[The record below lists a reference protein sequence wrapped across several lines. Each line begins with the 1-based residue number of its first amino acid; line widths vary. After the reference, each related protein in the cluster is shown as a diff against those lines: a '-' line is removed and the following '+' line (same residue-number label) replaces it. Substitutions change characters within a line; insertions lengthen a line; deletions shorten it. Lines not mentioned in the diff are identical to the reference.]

1 MCGTPNYLAPEVVM
15 EGVRMKGYDHL
26 VDSWSVGVIVFSMC
40 APYLFFLDSRPGADM
55 YWIAYVR
62 LTNTGPFIEDD
73 GEPDIQRRIAGR
85 QISWNTLQELGIST
99 TGMLPSPGDY
109 HRWRGLMLWVPLIA
123 QEFMRRLLDVNPT
136 TRMSLTDALHHP
148 WLSPSAPGGSGSGG
162 AGQESAV
169 TQHGLGHNLS
179 DLSELSELPEDDGHA
194 EVNGDASMLSAAPS
208 TDVMLGVNSLQI
220 NSPQRGRPPLER
232 RSKVLAREL
241 EAEAEAQAITSGA
254 AGSSPTG
261 GAKRQRSETENNGPP
276 VVDMVIMAGGGE
288 SGGDSDSGAAAMD
301 VVEPQARAAKRGRR
315 NQDRQ
320 SASPPTA
327 VGNGNDD
334 GNNGQGRVLRSRIA
348 AAAPGGRR

>member
-1 MCGTPNYLAPEVVM
+1 
-15 EGVRMKGYDHL
+15 
-26 VDSWSVGVIVFSMC
+26 
-40 APYLFFLDSRPGADM
+40 
-55 YWIAYVR
+55 

-73 GEPDIQRRIAGR
+73 DEPDIQRRIAGR

-99 TGMLPSPGDY
+99 TGMSPPAGNY
-109 HRWRGLMLWVPLIA
+109 HRLRRLMLWESLIA

-136 TRMSLTDALHHP
+136 TRMSLTDALRHP

-169 TQHGLGHNLS
+169 TQHGLDRNLS
-179 DLSELSELPEDDGHA
+179 DVSELSELSEDNEHA
-194 EVNGDASMLSAAPS
+194 RVNGDTSMLSAAPS

-220 NSPQRGRPPLER
+220 NSSQRGRPPLER

-241 EAEAEAQAITSGA
+241 EAEAEAQAATSTA

-261 GAKRQRSETENNGPP
+261 GAKRQRSEIENNGSP
-276 VVDMVIMAGGGE
+276 VVDMVMITGGE
-288 SGGDSDSGAAAMD
+288 SGGDSDGGAAAMD
-301 VVEPQARAAKRGRR
+301 VVEQQPRAAKRGRR

-327 VGNGNDD
+327 VENGNDN
-334 GNNGQGRVLRSRIA
+334 GNNGQGRVLRSRV
-348 AAAPGGRR
+348 AAAPVAGRR